1 MSVYIDKVKENK
13 GAKKVGA
20 EAREVS
26 DGPKERDKKSRKA
39 KKR

>member
-13 GAKKVGA
+13 GAKKVGES
-20 EAREVS
+20 EAPNES
-26 DGPKERDKKSRKA
+26 DKKGRKA

>member
-13 GAKKVGA
+13 GAKKVG
-20 EAREVS
+20 ESEE
-26 DGPKERDKKSRKA
+26 PKERDKKSRKA

>member
-13 GAKKVGA
+13 GAKKVGE
-20 EAREVS
+20 EARAEE
-26 DGPKERDKKSRKA
+26 PKERDKKSRKA